1 MSERQAEYI
10 TGKED
15 MQMGRAFTA
24 AGWKIADQID
34 REMVTPD
41 GIERLERAADLMAL
55 LDYAQ
60 TGAVELRIVR
70 GEVRVAVV
78 DMCDP
83 EHFRVYEGEGD
94 KVIAAAAS
102 WCQRIAPPNRGLF
115 VADADAPDA
124 DATSISA
131 AAASLPRADKPGGG
145 E

>member
-34 REMVTPD
+34 REMCGAE
-41 GIERLERAADLMAL
+41 GIARLERAAQVMAL

-70 GEVRVAVV
+70 GEVRIAIV
-78 DMCDP
+78 DSFDP
-83 EHFRVYEGEGD
+83 AHVRAFEGCGD
-94 KVIAAAAS
+94 AVIAEAAA
-102 WCQRIAPPNRGLF
+102 WVRKIQ
-115 VADADAPDA
+115 
-124 DATSISA
+124 
-131 AAASLPRADKPGGG
+131 
-145 E
+145 